1 MMRQRLLLAAGA
13 AVTIVAV
20 ACGNGTPTSPTATTT
35 TTAVTTTGATTTT
48 ALSSCASW
56 IGTQRASGVAPGD
69 SSVASQR
76 EALYAAGG
84 GIRSVSNRYFAGWFP
99 AGWSASSP
107 RRVLVGL
114 HGTGGAPETEWSVDW
129 KDIVAARGWAYI
141 GLKYVD
147 DSSGNHDSETV
158 IYANLK
164 SMIDT
169 LKSSCDFGSPSQFL
183 VGFSRGSAEGFPVAY
198 LDLKD
203 RRLFKA
209 IGNNS
214 GAWMLG
220 GPMVSTMEAIVA
232 RGETTAYSGSRF
244 WMYCGARD
252 LDHGYP
258 MCDEM
263 NNARTFVTSYG
274 AHVERLYEDPTGA
287 HGGLAKN
294 ADAWGAMF
302 TYFEGLR

>member
-1 MMRQRLLLAAGA
+1 MRQRLMLAAGA
-13 AVTIVAV
+13 AVTVVAA
-20 ACGNGTPTSPTATTT
+20 ACGNGTPTSPTATTAV
-35 TTAVTTTGATTTT
+35 TAAGVTTTTPIPT
-48 ALSSCASW
+48 SCAAW
-56 IGTQRASGVAPGD
+56 IATQRASGVAPGAG
-69 SSVASQR
+69 SVAGQR

-84 GIRSVSNRYFAGWFP
+84 GIRSVSNRYFAAWFP
-99 AGWSASSP
+99 ASWSSSSP
-107 RRVLVGL
+107 RRVMVGL
-114 HGTGGAPETEWSVDW
+114 HGTGGAHETEWSVDW
-129 KDIVAARGWAYI
+129 KDLVATRGWAYV

-147 DSSGNHDSETV
+147 DATGSHDSDTV

-164 SMIDT
+164 STIDT
-169 LKSSCDFGSPSQFL
+169 LTSACDFGSPSQFL
-183 VGFSRGSAEGFPVAY
+183 VGFSRGSAESFPVAY

-214 GAWMLG
+214 GAWVIG
-220 GPMVSTMEAIVA
+220 EPMVPTMEAIVA
-232 RGETTAYSGSRF
+232 RGETTAYTGSRF
-244 WMYCGARD
+244 WMYCGGRD
-252 LDHGYP
+252 LGHGYP

-263 NNARTFVTSYG
+263 ANARTFVTSYG

-302 TYFEGLR
+302 AYFEGLR

>member
-1 MMRQRLLLAAGA
+1 MNRHRLILSAAAAVLVTAAG
-13 AVTIVAV
+13 
-20 ACGNGTPTSPTATTT
+20 CGNGTPTSPTATATIT
-35 TTAVTTTGATTTT
+35 TTAAVVTVAPPT
-48 ALSSCASW
+48 SCSAW
-56 IGTQRASGVAPGD
+56 AGTQRASGVTPATG
-69 SSVASQR
+69 SVASQR

-84 GIRSVSNRYFAGWFP
+84 GVRAVSNRYFAAWFP
-99 AGWSASSP
+99 SGWSSSSP

-129 KDIVAARGWAYI
+129 KDIASSRGWAYV

-147 DSSGNHDSETV
+147 DATGSHDGDTV

-164 SMIDT
+164 STIDALT
-169 LKSSCDFGSPSQFL
+169 ASCDFGSPSMFL
-183 VGFSRGSAEGFPVAY
+183 VGFSRGSAQSFPVAY

-214 GAWMLG
+214 GAWPAG
-220 GPMVSTMEAIVA
+220 QPMVATMAGFVA
-232 RGETTAYSGSRF
+232 RGETTAYSGAKF
-244 WMYCGARD
+244 WMYCGA
-252 LDHGYP
+252 LDMEHGSP

-263 NNARTFVTSYG
+263 RNARTFVLSYG
-274 AHVERLYEDPTGA
+274 GTVERLYEDPTGA

>member
-1 MMRQRLLLAAGA
+1 MTRHRLFLVAGA

-20 ACGNGTPTSPTATTT
+20 ACGNGTPTSPTATTA
-35 TTAVTTTGATTTT
+35 TATTGATTAA
-48 ALSSCASW
+48 ALTSCATW
-56 IGTQRASGVAPGD
+56 IATQRASGVAPGTG
-69 SSVASQR
+69 SVATQR

-84 GIRSVSNRYFAGWFP
+84 GIRSVSNRYFAAWFP
-99 AGWSASSP
+99 TNWSSSSP

-129 KDIVAARGWAYI
+129 KDIVSTRGWAYV

-147 DSSGNHDSETV
+147 DATGSHDSDTV

-169 LKSSCDFGSPSQFL
+169 LTSACDFGSPSQFL
-183 VGFSRGSAEGFPVAY
+183 VGFSRGSAQAFPVAY

-203 RRLFKA
+203 RRLFTA

-214 GAWMLG
+214 GAWVIG
-220 GPMVSTMEAIVA
+220 EPMVPTMEAIVA
-232 RGETTAYSGSRF
+232 RGETSAYSGSRF
-244 WMYCGARD
+244 WMYCGGRD
-252 LDHGYP
+252 LEHGHP

-263 NNARTFVTSYG
+263 TNARTFITSYG
-274 AHVERLYEDPTGA
+274 GHVERLYEDPTGA

-302 TYFEGLR
+302 SYFESLR